1 MRVISGKFKGVSLV
15 NLKNRAIRP
24 TSDRAKEM
32 IFSTL
37 NSILLMDNK
46 NLTDLL
52 VLDCFCGTGALGIE
66 AISRGAQK
74 VIFIDSEEESL
85 NICKRNC
92 EKLKIMNSVE
102 MIKLDF
108 VNNSLSQ
115 IYSKFDLFFCDSPYG
130 KFVASELVNKMKK
143 ITKKNSYGVLELPI
157 QKNKLTFQGFE
168 ILKKKK
174 FLNLT
179 FFLSKDFNYYFLPK
193 SFSISLSFSSIYV
206 GLP

>member
-1 MRVISGKFKGVSLV
+1 MRVISGKFKGISLV
-15 NLKNRAIRP
+15 NLKNETIRP

-66 AISRGAQK
+66 AISRGARK
-74 VIFIDSEEESL
+74 VIFIDSEEDSL
-85 NICKRNC
+85 NICKKNC
-92 EKLKIMNSVE
+92 AKLNIMNSVE

-108 VNNSLSQ
+108 INNSLSQ
-115 IYSKFDLFFCDSPYG
+115 IYDKFDLFFCDSPYG
-130 KFVASELVNKMKK
+130 KFCVSKLINKMNK
-143 ITKKNSYGVLELPI
+143 IIKKNSYGVVELPI
-157 QKNKLTFQGFE
+157 QKNKLVFQGFE

-174 FLNLT
+174 ISKSH
-179 FFLSKDFNYYFLPK
+179 FFFIKKL
-193 SFSISLSFSSIYV
+193 
-206 GLP
+206 